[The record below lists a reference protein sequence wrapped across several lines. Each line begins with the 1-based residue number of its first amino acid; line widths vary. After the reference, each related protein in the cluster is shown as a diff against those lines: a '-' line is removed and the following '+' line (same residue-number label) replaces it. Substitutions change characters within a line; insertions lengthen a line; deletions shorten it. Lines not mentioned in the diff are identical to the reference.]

1 MLDPQDLYAW
11 EPKGLAVVDVALAQE
26 SAGLVMLYHFDGYI
40 DAGEAGD
47 QIVEGLL
54 DTLPHQVVASF
65 DHDRL
70 VDYRARRPLL
80 TFKRDQWTD
89 YETPTLDVRL
99 VQDATGAPF
108 LLLSGPEPDVEWER
122 FAAAVEQI
130 VDRLGVRISVNF
142 HGIPM
147 GVPHTRPVGIT
158 PHGNRTDLMPGH
170 KSPFDEAQVPG
181 SAESLVEFRLAQSG
195 HDVLGVAAHV
205 PHYVARSSYPDAA
218 LTALEAVTAATGLV
232 LPSVAHALRT
242 EAQRTQ
248 DEIERQIGEGDEE
261 LTALVQGLEHQ
272 YDALAGSETRG
283 NLVAEA
289 VELPSADEIGRE
301 FERFLAERRATSEAA
316 FRGPDG
322 RPRRTGPRLLAML
335 KVGLT
340 GGIGAGKSEVSRL
353 LVSYG
358 AVLID
363 ADRIAREVVEPGTPG
378 LAAVVEAFG
387 ESVLAGDGSL
397 DRPALGSIVFADPDR
412 LATLNSIVHPLV
424 GARSAE
430 LEGLAQADSVVIHD
444 VPLLTENGL
453 APLYD
458 LVIVVD
464 AAPETQLDR
473 LVRLRGMQE
482 SEARARM
489 AAQATR
495 EQRREIADIL
505 IDNDGPLD
513 ALEPQVRSVWAQLTE
528 RAGG

>member
-301 FERFLAERRATSEAA
+301 FERFLAERE
-316 FRGPDG
+316 
-322 RPRRTGPRLLAML
+322 
-335 KVGLT
+335 
-340 GGIGAGKSEVSRL
+340 
-353 LVSYG
+353 
-358 AVLID
+358 
-363 ADRIAREVVEPGTPG
+363 
-378 LAAVVEAFG
+378 
-387 ESVLAGDGSL
+387 GD
-397 DRPALGSIVFADPDR
+397 V
-412 LATLNSIVHPLV
+412 
-424 GARSAE
+424 
-430 LEGLAQADSVVIHD
+430 
-444 VPLLTENGL
+444 
-453 APLYD
+453 
-458 LVIVVD
+458 
-464 AAPETQLDR
+464 
-473 LVRLRGMQE
+473 
-482 SEARARM
+482 
-489 AAQATR
+489 
-495 EQRREIADIL
+495 
-505 IDNDGPLD
+505 
-513 ALEPQVRSVWAQLTE
+513 
-528 RAGG
+528 